1 MHLTIVP
8 GIGGSNDEHWQ
19 SRWQADAQD
28 MSRIAPSSWD
38 DPNLENWLDAL
49 DAAAGSRNGD
59 TILVAHSLGCLA
71 SAEWLLRNPRGA
83 RGVLLVAPPDPA
95 EPAFPD
101 TAGSFRDP
109 RLDPL
114 PVPGLL
120 IASENDPYCTLPG
133 ARLLA
138 RAWNIPVID
147 AGPLTHINDESGIG
161 NWQQGRDLLTAFAAG
176 LGVSI
181 PLA

>member
-1 MHLTIVP
+1 MHLTMVP
-8 GIGGSNDEHWQ
+8 GIGGSNDAHWQ
-19 SRWQADAQD
+19 SLWQAGAAE
-28 MSRIAPSSWD
+28 MSRISPSSWD

-49 DAAAGSRNGD
+49 DDAAGRRAGD

-71 SAEWLLRNPRGA
+71 SAEWLLRNPGGA

-109 RLDPL
+109 RLQPL

-120 IASENDPYCTLPG
+120 VASENDPYCTLPG

-138 RAWNIPVID
+138 GAWGVPLVD
-147 AGPLTHINDESGIG
+147 AGALAHINDESGVG
-161 NWQQGRDLLTAFAAG
+161 DWQQGRNLLTAFAAG
-176 LGVSI
+176 LGATVF
-181 PLA
+181 PG